1 MTTFYP
7 GEREQGERFECEFR
21 RLSALL
27 ADMSVLR
34 SGASP
39 ADLANGEPPFL
50 DGWVVAQR
58 PIPCLVGLSSGHPRL
73 VGTGRP
79 IATSDLWLMSA
90 DNSWARTLSRW
101 YRLGRPAGHM
111 GDHS

>member
-1 MTTFYP
+1 MMKFYL
-7 GEREQGERFECEFR
+7 GKQEHGDDFASEFR

-27 ADMSVLR
+27 ADMAALR

-39 ADLANGEPPFL
+39 EDLSDGEPPVL
-50 DGWVVAQR
+50 DRWVLGQR

-73 VGTGRP
+73 LGTGRP

-90 DNSWARTLSRW
+90 GNSWARSLSRW
-101 YRLGRPAGHM
+101 YRLGRPAGHT